1 MTLKYGSRGDDVKNL
16 QKQLSGLGYNLAA
29 DGIFGQKTLAA
40 VKDYQKKNKLA
51 VDGIVGTKTSA
62 ALSGSGASST
72 KTASSGKTAKAAAP
86 AQPAWKPSKQVTGA
100 YDAWQQALAN
110 KPGAYKSQYQA
121 QIDAQLDKILNR
133 EDFNYDFNADPMYQQ
148 YKNQYV
154 QQGQQAMMDT
164 MGNAAAL
171 TGGYGSSY
179 ATTAGNQAYQQYLG
193 QLNNVIPELYNAA
206 LNQYNMEGQ
215 QLYDQYGALTTA
227 EQDAYNKYQGTLDDY
242 YNQANLM
249 GGRYDTLYGQEY
261 GRYETDLG
269 QWNANREFEEA
280 QRQFNEQLAENQR
293 QFNEQMAAKAAAG
306 RSGGGSGSGSSSKK
320 TNGGMTKYGDIKAYA
335 LDAYANDYSGLLD
348 YLEAK
353 IANGTLTQEQAD
365 QIEKELLKN
374 QKRTASTA
382 ISRPASGSGSG
393 NGPFNGMTYAEY
405 MAWIRDIE
413 KSKEKK
419 K

>member
-72 KTASSGKTAKAAAP
+72 KTASSGKTAKATAP

-110 KPGAYKSQYQA
+110 KPGEYKSQYQEL
-121 QIDAQLDKILNR
+121 IDAQLDKILNR

-206 LNQYNMEGQ
+206 LSQYNMEGQ

-227 EQDAYNKYQGTLDDY
+227 EQDAYNKYQGTLEDY

-306 RSGGGSGSGSSSKK
+306 RGSGGSGSGKGK
-320 TNGGMTKYGDIKAYA
+320 TKRNTKAGLHDKASVKNYVEE
-335 LDAYANDYSGLLD
+335 AYANDYYGMME
-348 YLEAK
+348 YLKKKVESESITQAEA
-353 IANGTLTQEQAD
+353 NE
-365 QIEKELLKN
+365 
-374 QKRTASTA
+374 
-382 ISRPASGSGSG
+382 ISEYMRKKYGVVKPTNNGSGSPYNY
-393 NGPFNGMTYAEY
+393 NGSDTFGGMTYKDY
-405 MAWIRDIE
+405 MEWLNR
-413 KSKEKK
+413 SSGVKK
-419 K
+419 